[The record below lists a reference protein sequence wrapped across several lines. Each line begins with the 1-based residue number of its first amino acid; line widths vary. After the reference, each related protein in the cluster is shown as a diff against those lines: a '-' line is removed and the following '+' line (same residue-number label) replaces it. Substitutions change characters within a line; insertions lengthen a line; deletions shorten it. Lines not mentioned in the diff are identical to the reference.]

1 MPESFHLHQFAAELG
16 SRWKLMAIAC
26 GAAAV
31 LSVTAT
37 LLQPKQY
44 TAVARLV
51 IEPPAGGEARASMVV
66 SPQYLESLK
75 TYEHFV
81 SADGLFRKALDQF
94 GLRVLTPGR
103 PMEAWKRR
111 VLKVGLVRGT
121 RVLEIGVTI
130 EDPSKAQAMAQFLAE
145 EAIRMSQALNR
156 EADNELIRV
165 GEAQVTRIGQ
175 DYERAEA
182 RWSRLAESEPLEPL
196 QSEVRALESQRS
208 RILRR
213 LLRAEVRAA
222 EKSGKPGADVAAGV
236 LETQR
241 KRVEE
246 SLGKT
251 TLLLARRTVQL
262 AQADAQ
268 RKRLVEALETSR
280 RQYEAARGSAGYRG
294 ERLRL
299 VDPGIVPDRP
309 SAPSLPL
316 NLLAALL
323 FAFALSTAYISLS
336 FGYRLSRDHA
346 AASVPHRVSD
356 L

>member
-1 MPESFHLHQFAAELG
+1 MPESFHVHRFAEELR

-26 GAAAV
+26 ATAAA
-31 LSVTAT
+31 LATIAT
-37 LLQPKQY
+37 LVLPKQY

-51 IEPPAGGEARASMVV
+51 IDPPAGSEARASMVV

-81 SADGLFRKALDQF
+81 SADSLFRKALDRF
-94 GLRVLTPGR
+94 GLRALTPGR
-103 PMEAWKRR
+103 SMEAWKRR

-130 EDPSKAQAMAQFLAE
+130 DDPRKAQAMAQFLAE
-145 EAIRMSQALNR
+145 EAIRLSQALNR
-156 EADNELIRV
+156 EADDELIRV
-165 GEAQVTRIGQ
+165 AEAQVTRIGQ
-175 DYERAEA
+175 DYEKAEA
-182 RWSRLAESEPLEPL
+182 RWSRLAESEPVEPL
-196 QSEVRALESQRS
+196 QSEMRGLELLRS
-208 RILRR
+208 RILRS
-213 LLRAEVRAA
+213 LLSAEVWAVGDSGTPEAA
-222 EKSGKPGADVAAGV
+222 ARVRM

-251 TLLLARRTVQL
+251 TTLLARRTVQL

-268 RKRLVEALETSR
+268 RKRLMEALETSR
-280 RQYEAARGSAGYRG
+280 RQYEAARGSVGYRG

-316 NLLAALL
+316 NLLAAVL
-323 FAFALSTAYISLS
+323 FAFALSAGYISLA
-336 FGYRLSRDHA
+336 FGYNLSRDQA
-346 AASVPHRVSD
+346 AD
-356 L
+356 D